1 MFHNNLFVTG
11 GAAMRMMRK
20 LIVMVGLVGCLSV
33 AVVST
38 GGAEMSKWNL
48 DKDHTTLGFEVVHMV
63 VSKTKGKFTE
73 YSGTVEMDAE
83 KQEFKTIE
91 AVIQT
96 ASVTTDHPKRDDHL
110 RSADFFDAKTFPTMT
125 YKMKSY
131 TKSGDQY
138 TAVGDFTL
146 LGVTKELTLVG
157 TFNGVAQDPWG
168 NTRAGFTAEGTLN
181 RKDFGMKFSKLLD
194 NGGLMVGDEVKLKLE
209 IEVIKEKKMEK
220 VKH

>member
-1 MFHNNLFVTG
+1 MR
-11 GAAMRMMRK
+11 RMMK
-20 LIVMVGLVGCLSV
+20 WAAFAGLVGCLSGGV
-33 AVVST
+33 AAT
-38 GGAEMSKWNL
+38 ATAEMTKWNL
-48 DKDHTTLGFEVVHMV
+48 DKDHTSLGFEVVHMV

-73 YSGTVEMDAE
+73 YSGTVEMDPE

-96 ASVTTDHPKRDDHL
+96 ASVTTDHQKRDDHL

-138 TAVGDFTL
+138 TAIGDFTL

-157 TFNGVAQDPWG
+157 TFNGMAQDPWG

-209 IEVIKEKKMEK
+209 IEVIKENKAEK
-220 VKH
+220 VKS

>member
-1 MFHNNLFVTG
+1 MMKW
-11 GAAMRMMRK
+11 AAF
-20 LIVMVGLVGCLSV
+20 IGLVGCLSGG
-33 AVVST
+33 VSAT
-38 GGAEMSKWNL
+38 ATAEMTKWNL
-48 DKDHTTLGFEVVHMV
+48 DKDHTSLGFEVVHMV

-83 KQEFKTIE
+83 KQEFETFE

-96 ASVTTDHPKRDDHL
+96 ASVTTDHQKRDDHL

-138 TAVGDFTL
+138 TAIGDFTL

-157 TFNGVAQDPWG
+157 TFNGMAQDPWG

-209 IEVIKEKKMEK
+209 IEVIKENKAEK
-220 VKH
+220 VNN

>member
-1 MFHNNLFVTG
+1 M
-11 GAAMRMMRK
+11 AAMAF
-20 LIVMVGLVGCLSV
+20 G
-33 AVVST
+33 
-38 GGAEMSKWNL
+38 EMSKWNL

-83 KQEFKTIE
+83 KQEFKTFD

-96 ASVTTDHPKRDDHL
+96 ASVTTDHQKRDDHL
-110 RSADFFDAKTFPTMT
+110 RSADFFDVKTFPTMT

-146 LGVTKELTLVG
+146 LGVTKELILVG

-209 IEVIKEKKMEK
+209 IEVIKEKQVKK

>member
-1 MFHNNLFVTG
+1 MKMVMKWFACMALVSCVSG
-11 GAAMRMMRK
+11 G
-20 LIVMVGLVGCLSV
+20 V
-33 AVVST
+33 AVIAS
-38 GGAEMSKWNL
+38 AEMAKWIV
-48 DKDHTTLGFEVVHMV
+48 DKDHTTLGFEVVHMM

-96 ASVTTDHPKRDDHL
+96 ASITTDHQKRDEHL

-125 YKMKSY
+125 FKMKSY
-131 TKSGDQY
+131 TKSGEQY
-138 TAVGDFTL
+138 TAIGDITI
-146 LGVTKELTLVG
+146 LGITKELTLVG
-157 TFNGVAQDPWG
+157 TLNGVAQDPWG
-168 NTRAGFTAEGTLN
+168 NTRAGITAEGTLN

-194 NGGLMVGDEVKLKLE
+194 NGGLMVGDEVKLKME
-209 IEVIKEKKMEK
+209 IEVIKERKAEK